1 MYDSVQIA
9 NLPKAI
15 PTDSDLLIIQKQGT
29 SSYTASTSAKD
40 IKEYVKTSITS
51 EIAAK
56 TYYAD
61 EVTLTLDTIT
71 NKFSIK
77 PNGIDYDQLSTRLQG
92 LITGTET
99 ILEGTYKN
107 ASSYTSP
114 VTCIGEFIEVQVV
127 RSSSVTSTYALPLY
141 RIPNVTY

>member
-61 EVTLTLDTIT
+61 EITLTLDNIT
-71 NKFSIK
+71 NTFSIK
-77 PNGIDYDQLSTRLQG
+77 PNGIDYNQLSTRLQG

-107 ASSYTSP
+107 AYTSP

-127 RSSSVTSTYALPLY
+127 RSSSLTSTYALPLY